1 LIQSESLSSKSVVE
15 FLKKYD
21 NNASFRNDL
30 LHMSPKDFKETVIT
44 EVFKGLKEHVDE
56 LDKEEKPLV
65 ARYKQLIEA

>member
-1 LIQSESLSSKSVVE
+1 
-15 FLKKYD
+15 
-21 NNASFRNDL
+21 
-30 LHMSPKDFKETVIT
+30 MSPKDFKETVIT